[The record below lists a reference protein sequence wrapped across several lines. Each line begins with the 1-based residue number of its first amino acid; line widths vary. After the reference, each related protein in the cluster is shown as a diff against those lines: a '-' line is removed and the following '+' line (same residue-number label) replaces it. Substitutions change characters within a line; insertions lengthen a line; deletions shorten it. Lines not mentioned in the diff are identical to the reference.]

1 MGMDNLELPSCE
13 QEKLEIGSNSNVD
26 DVVSADG
33 MHVEEEVLNSP
44 TTSEQVE
51 EVDGPNLSEIVVSV
65 CNEFDVNT
73 IVLNV
78 DKVAIHEPHN
88 GLEFVSKEAAILFLQ
103 RICSVCGIWHHHKS

>member
-1 MGMDNLELPSCE
+1 
-13 QEKLEIGSNSNVD
+13 
-26 DVVSADG
+26 VVSADG
-33 MHVEEEVLNSP
+33 IHVEEEFLNSP

-78 DKVAIHEPHN
+78 DKGVIHEPHN
-88 GLEFVSKEAAILFLQ
+88 GLEFESKEATCFF
-103 RICSVCGIWHHHKS
+103 